1 MHISLAKLCSRLS
14 LFYSVWGR
22 GGNYIIKALL
32 NSARKVWLRKESEPA
47 ALFNILSGGGVCVGG
62 SFEILPPTLYF
73 NIFDTLVVVVFFLLC
88 LTLSSKAKNVKRL
101 ISNRR
106 VWEQWCLKGCVST
119 KHWSGSC
126 RKALC
131 CRIISRIHAILMEVL
146 RNPTSFLCLASCSVP
161 GIFQTPLI
169 LWLARKVRSGS
180 SICRSQK

>member
-1 MHISLAKLCSRLS
+1 MQIIPV
-14 LFYSVWGR
+14 YSVWGW
-22 GGNYIIKALL
+22 GGNYIINALL

-47 ALFNILSGGGVCVGG
+47 ALFNILSDRAGCVGG
-62 SFEILPPTLYF
+62 SFEILPSTLDF
-73 NIFDTLVVVVFFLLC
+73 SIFDTLVVVLFFLLC
-88 LTLSSKAKNVKRL
+88 LTLSFKAKNIKRL

-106 VWEQWCLKGCVST
+106 VWEQWCLKSCVSM

-131 CRIISRIHAILMEVL
+131 WRIISRIHAILMKVL

-161 GIFQTPLI
+161 WIFQTPLT
-169 LWLARKVRSGS
+169 LWLAQKVRSGS